1 MRILVVGDD
10 DLNGATHIK
19 SMLELLLLE
28 DSFLPLV
35 MNWAAEEDW
44 SDLLLFLLE
53 TDSLRFPSILAEKG
67 TTNVSTNVSRFIQ
80 DPCAILRIVNSYITP
95 HETEKKNRKVGD
107 LLSVEK
113 MNSIKKLTT
122 YGIPLAAVFSVI
134 CDRTWQKIMKLGE
147 NLPTKK
153 CIWSAL
159 RKSVVEDI
167 KLELVTVL
175 KKENYRSFLIRFLQ
189 PSPAESACLHCCLQ
203 VRYILDELEKFKYP
217 SLVEQVRNS
226 VIEVKDTGNSVI
238 ESIGHHPDSGSYF
251 GQNKATSEFSN
262 GPTVIVI
269 KRKGS
274 FFATRKPIVAAPKS
288 ASQGSSSIAVR
299 GGGDN
304 LVSFANPG
312 APIAAAA
319 LAASQTERG
328 ADYSDPSGAFAL
340 LLQETRKLHRK
351 FFNSAISGNQ
361 SLPMSNT
368 MTNSRGFD
376 FNNTSHGSIN
386 SGSSTVSHKGSME
399 SPSAHPYNV
408 PCAGP
413 SETLRLELTA
423 TLAQTSSVHLADVD
437 TLER

>member
-1 MRILVVGDD
+1 MRILVGDD
-10 DLNGATHIK
+10 DLSGAAHIK

-67 TTNVSTNVSRFIQ
+67 TSNKSRFIQ
-80 DPCAILRIVNSYITP
+80 DPCAITRIVNSYIISNKD
-95 HETEKKNRKVGD
+95 EKKSRKVGD
-107 LLSVEK
+107 LLSLEK
-113 MNSIKKLTT
+113 AYSIKKLMS

-134 CDRTWQKIMKLGE
+134 CDRTWQRIMKLGE
-147 NLPTKK
+147 NLPSKK

-159 RKSVVEDI
+159 RKSVVEEM
-167 KLELVTVL
+167 KLELVTVM

-189 PSPAESACLHCCLQ
+189 SSPAESACLHCCLQ
-203 VRYILDELEKFKYP
+203 VRDILDALEKFKYP
-217 SLVEQVRNS
+217 SIVEQVRNS
-226 VIEVKDTGNSVI
+226 VIEVKDNGNSVI
-238 ESIGHHPDSGSYF
+238 ESIGHQPDNGSYF
-251 GQNKATSEFSN
+251 GQSKATSEFNS

-274 FFATRKPIVAAPKS
+274 FFATRKPIIAAPKS
-288 ASQGSSSIAVR
+288 ANQGSSSIAVR

-304 LVSFANPG
+304 LVSFATPG

-319 LAASQTERG
+319 SAASQAERG
-328 ADYSDPSGAFAL
+328 VDYSDTLGAFAL

-351 FFNSAISGNQ
+351 FFNSTLS
-361 SLPMSNT
+361 SNSSST
-368 MTNSRGFD
+368 PLSTSMLNSRGFEYS
-376 FNNTSHGSIN
+376 NTSHGSIN
-386 SGSSTVSHKGSME
+386 SGSSTVKGSAE
-399 SPSAHPYNV
+399 SPSAHTFNV